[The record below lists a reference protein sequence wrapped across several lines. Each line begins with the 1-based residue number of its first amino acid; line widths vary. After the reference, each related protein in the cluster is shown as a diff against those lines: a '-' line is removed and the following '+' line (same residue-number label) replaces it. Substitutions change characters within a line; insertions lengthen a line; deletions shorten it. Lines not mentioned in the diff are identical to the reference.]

1 MIGRR
6 LPISPALERALGG
19 HTQIEVIPS
28 ARDAGDAPGQT
39 SDEVMETHVPLTQ
52 VGAPRPI
59 GAAELTLDFA
69 PVQTEIARQ
78 KWRLALTICA
88 GLVVLFGLLLSAGE
102 AASRRLR
109 RQVDHNRLLALH
121 DPLTGLPNRTLFFDR
136 VAQCGKERRRVA
148 EAAAVMVLD
157 LDRFKEVNDTLGHR
171 TGDLV
176 LAEVARRLSSRLRH
190 SDTLARLGG
199 DEFAVLLP
207 AVDGVAGATKV
218 VAGLHAAL
226 TAPFV
231 FDGVSLTVEASIGV
245 SLIPDHGSDPDV
257 LIERADVSMYTA
269 KSSGS
274 GYAIYDPFT
283 DRQDRD
289 QRALA
294 GDLRRAIGHGELRLY
309 YQPKAELATRRIRSV
324 EALVRW
330 QHPDRGLLGAD
341 AFIPLAESTG
351 LIRQLTF
358 WVLDEAMRQCREWA
372 DRGKALKVAVNLSQE
387 SLLDETMPAEIALAL
402 ERHQI
407 PAKALEIEITESAL
421 VADLDAASDTL
432 KKLHAMGVSIS
443 IDDYGTGYSS
453 LSHLRGLP
461 VTCIKIDRSFV
472 SGMLTQSK
480 NATIVRSTIALARDL
495 HMGVV
500 AEGVETQEEWNAL
513 AELGCQVAQGYLISR
528 PRPGA
533 DLLAWIERTGGM
545 YRMAAEA
552 EAAVPLPNF

>member
-1 MIGRR
+1 
-6 LPISPALERALGG
+6 
-19 HTQIEVIPS
+19 
-28 ARDAGDAPGQT
+28 
-39 SDEVMETHVPLTQ
+39 

-289 QRALA
+289 QRALV